1 VKVDITIN
9 ERLAFP
15 LQDRPILR
23 GYDEFR
29 DLPEARLIG
38 VYSLEEIAAEKTMA
52 LADPARTEPRDLY
65 DLWYLTSNESVE
77 MDQLIPGI
85 CEKLEFR
92 GRPCEGLQLAI
103 AGKEA
108 RLRPL
113 WTRRLAYQMTSV
125 PPFEQVFRALR
136 RTLRQANLP

>member
-1 VKVDITIN
+1 MMN
-9 ERLAFP
+9 S
-15 LQDRPILR
+15 
-23 GYDEFR
+23 R

-92 GRPCEGLQLAI
+92 GRPCKGLQLAI

-113 WTRRLAYQMTSV
+113 WTRRLAYQMTSL
-125 PPFEQVFRALR
+125 PPFEPGLQGIAQDTTASELAVNMQGSGAL
-136 RTLRQANLP
+136 